1 MQKST
6 ITIDVILDPNKIPE
20 QINWNATDSTA
31 AMAQQS
37 KAMCLAFW
45 DGADKTAMRID
56 LWTKNMMVD
65 EMGDFSYQMMMG
77 MSDTFLRSTQNETL
91 AKEMKVFANDFFNK
105 FKADLIKDQKE
116 L

>member
-1 MQKST
+1 
-6 ITIDVILDPNKIPE
+6 
-20 QINWNATDSTA
+20 
-31 AMAQQS
+31 
-37 KAMCLAFW
+37 
-45 DGADKTAMRID
+45 
-56 LWTKNMMVD
+56 
-65 EMGDFSYQMMMG
+65 MMMG